1 MARKTTGILGSM
13 GKKLGRKFWPVSSRN
28 TCVHPP
34 FLPFLP
40 NTPACTAPTREFFD
54 MRDPMGKKGRKTIK
68 GEDDNE
74 KRNHN
79 HRPGGRT
86 RRPHQHAMPAVQTLQ
101 AVSVPAVPTVPVPT
115 AAPVA
120 AMASMAMASAV
131 AADAGLVLTR
141 TIAPRRVRTTGR
153 LPARG
158 ARKRAKHREIRPF
171 LPQPWGM
178 GGLWGRGG
186 PPGAG
191 SPLGPLPGQAAGRSR
206 PMGQSWF
213 QGADLFF
220 RAIST
225 EKEIHADHHDEH
237 RGHPP
242 V

>member
-1 MARKTTGILGSM
+1 MLRKIQQGEGASHIAAENILNRS
-13 GKKLGRKFWPVSSRN
+13 KHERELRNNHCKPRGR
-28 TCVHPP
+28 
-34 FLPFLP
+34 
-40 NTPACTAPTREFFD
+40 A
-54 MRDPMGKKGRKTIK
+54 
-68 GEDDNE
+68 
-74 KRNHN
+74 
-79 HRPGGRT
+79 

-101 AVSVPAVPTVPVPT
+101 AVPVPAVPTVPVPT

-120 AMASMAMASAV
+120 AVASMAVASAV

-158 ARKRAKHREIRPF
+158 ARKRAKYREIRPF
-171 LPQPWGM
+171 LPQFGGMGAMGGAGRPPWGGFSPQPPPRA
-178 GGLWGRGG
+178 GGRKESPYGAELVSGGG
-186 PPGAG
+186 P
-191 SPLGPLPGQAAGRSR
+191 
-206 PMGQSWF
+206 
-213 QGADLFF
+213 FF

>member
-1 MARKTTGILGSM
+1 MRTT
-13 GKKLGRKFWPVSSRN
+13 
-28 TCVHPP
+28 P

-40 NTPACTAPTREFFD
+40 NTPRMYCADARILRYARPHGKN
-54 MRDPMGKKGRKTIK
+54 GKKANQ
-68 GEDDNE
+68 GEIDNE

-79 HRPGGRT
+79 YRPRGRA
-86 RRPHQHAMPAVQTLQ
+86 RRPHQHAMPAVQTLPPMP
-101 AVSVPAVPTVPVPT
+101 VPAVPTVPVPT
-115 AAPVA
+115 AAAVA
-120 AMASMAMASAV
+120 PMASMAVASAV
-131 AADAGLVLTR
+131 AADASLVLTR
-141 TIAPRRVRTTGR
+141 TDAPRRVRTTGR

-158 ARKRAKHREIRPF
+158 ARKRAKKRERSPF
-171 LPQPWGM
+171 PPESGGM
-178 GGLWGRGG
+178 GGYGGRGG

-191 SPLGPLPGQAAGRSR
+191 SPLSPLPGQAAGRSR

>member
-158 ARKRAKHREIRPF
+158 ARKRAKYREIRPF
-171 LPQPWGM
+171 LPQSGGGHGAM
-178 GGLWGRGG
+178 GAGRPPLGRVLPSTPSQGRRPEGVALWGRVGFRG
-186 PPGAG
+186 RTFFSSHFHGEG
-191 SPLGPLPGQAAGRSR
+191 DTCRSP
-206 PMGQSWF
+206 
-213 QGADLFF
+213 
-220 RAIST
+220 
-225 EKEIHADHHDEH
+225 
-237 RGHPP
+237 
-242 V
+242 